1 MAKGFKGPGMGRPAI
16 EWTEEKVRLF
26 QNLMGIPFVTEEAI
40 CDILNVSDSS
50 LTRWLKKTY
59 GVTFEELKKQKH
71 EGMKLKLAG
80 KQYELAM
87 KGNPAMLVW
96 LGKQWLKQT
105 DKIEQKQEINLN
117 AMSDEQLEAMILEVA
132 KDLKK

>member
-1 MAKGFKGPGMGRPAI
+1 MAKGFKGPGMGRPPI
-16 EWTEEKVRLF
+16 EWPEEKVKLF
-26 QNLMGIPFVTEEAI
+26 QSLMGIPFVNEEAV
-40 CDILNVSDSS
+40 CDILNVSVSS

-59 GVTFEELKKQKH
+59 GVTFDELKRQKH

-117 AMSDEQLEAMILEVA
+117 AMSDEQLEAMILEAA

>member
-105 DKIEQKQEINLN
+105 DKIEQKQEINFN
-117 AMSDEQLEAMILEVA
+117 AMSDEQLEAMILEAA

>member
-1 MAKGFKGPGMGRPAI
+1 MAKGFKGPGMGRPPI
-16 EWTEEKVRLF
+16 EWPEEKVKLF
-26 QNLMGIPFVTEEAI
+26 QSLMGIPFVNEEAVS
-40 CDILNVSDSS
+40 DILNVSVSS

-59 GVTFEELKKQKH
+59 GVTFDELKRQKH

-105 DKIEQKQEINLN
+105 DKIEQKQEINLTT
-117 AMSDEQLEAMILEVA
+117 MSDEQLEAMILEAA